1 MFSGGKSYAPDE
13 QHVFAGLGT
22 SLGNMVGASF
32 N

>member
-13 QHVFAGLGT
+13 QHVFAGLG
-22 SLGNMVGASF
+22 SNLGNMVSF